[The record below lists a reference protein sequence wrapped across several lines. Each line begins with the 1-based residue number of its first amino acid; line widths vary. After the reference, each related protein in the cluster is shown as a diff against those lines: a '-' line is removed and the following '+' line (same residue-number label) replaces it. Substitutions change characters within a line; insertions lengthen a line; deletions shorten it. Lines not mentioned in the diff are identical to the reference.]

1 MGGIFGVASK
11 SSCILDL
18 FFGIDYHSHLG
29 TRRGGMAVYD
39 KKRGFDR
46 VIHNIENAPFRTKFD
61 GDIGEME
68 GNLGIGCIS
77 DNEPQ
82 PLLVRSHLGNFAIT
96 TVGKINN
103 MDELIANCFKN
114 GCTHFLEMSGG
125 SVNPTE
131 MVAALINQKD
141 NMIEGIRY
149 AQEVIE
155 GSMTMLILTP
165 KGILAARD
173 RLGRTPLIV
182 GKKEDACCV
191 SFESFAYL
199 NLGYEDLKELG
210 PGEIVA
216 VTPDGVETLQKPG
229 EEMRICSFLWV
240 YYGYPTSAYE
250 GVNVEEMRYH
260 CGDMLARRDRGE
272 VNPDIVAGVPD
283 SGIAHAIG
291 YANQSGVPF
300 ARPFIKYTPTWPRS
314 FMPTQQSQRNLIAR
328 MKLIP
333 VHRLIKDKSLLMI
346 DDSIV
351 RGTQLRETTEFLYR
365 NGAKEVHIRPACPP
379 LLYGCK
385 YLNFSR
391 SKSEMDLITRRVI
404 AKREG
409 ENVSDKVLADYAD
422 PNSTNYKE
430 ITSQSSSVI
439 NSHGL
444 LSQHICSL
452 VIKITSMCSYL
463 HEIDI
468 YCFRI
473 LVCKF
478 LILLCSGF
486 ICFPLSFC
494 PFFNPHIVII
504 NTQII
509 VSVLCC
515 IVHSTQAAAYLPGN
529 IPHSNII
536 SPVSAPAQLL
546 DNRLSLNQNASKSV
560 SACFLIVAA
569 VNISNQR
576 PDRFFADCPLF
587 CFDKLLRFFS
597 CFERFELRSLEAFYL
612 CLARWPVCIYSRF
625 DTGFNCIVF

>member
-210 PGEIVA
+210 PGGKNDLWINKCLTVYRIELVN
-216 VTPDGVETLQKPG
+216 DLLTLLDH
-229 EEMRICSFLWV
+229 RHLILS
-240 YYGYPTSAYE
+240 
-250 GVNVEEMRYH
+250 N
-260 CGDMLARRDRGE
+260 
-272 VNPDIVAGVPD
+272 
-283 SGIAHAIG
+283 
-291 YANQSGVPF
+291 
-300 ARPFIKYTPTWPRS
+300 
-314 FMPTQQSQRNLIAR
+314 RNL
-328 MKLIP
+328 
-333 VHRLIKDKSLLMI
+333 
-346 DDSIV
+346 
-351 RGTQLRETTEFLYR
+351 
-365 NGAKEVHIRPACPP
+365 C
-379 LLYGCK
+379 
-385 YLNFSR
+385 
-391 SKSEMDLITRRVI
+391 
-404 AKREG
+404 
-409 ENVSDKVLADYAD
+409 
-422 PNSTNYKE
+422 
-430 ITSQSSSVI
+430 
-439 NSHGL
+439 GL
-444 LSQHICSL
+444 ECCDICSL
-452 VIKITSMCSYL
+452 ADRITEESNRDTCLEVSHL
-463 HEIDI
+463 DL
-468 YCFRI
+468 CLNGRI
-473 LVCKF
+473 SLDSCHCYKV
-478 LILLCSGF
+478 
-486 ICFPLSFC
+486 
-494 PFFNPHIVII
+494 HIVECE
-504 NTQII
+504 
-509 VSVLCC
+509 LC
-515 IVHSTQAAAYLPGN
+515 
-529 IPHSNII
+529 
-536 SPVSAPAQLL
+536 
-546 DNRLSLNQNASKSV
+546 
-560 SACFLIVAA
+560 
-569 VNISNQR
+569 
-576 PDRFFADCPLF
+576 
-587 CFDKLLRFFS
+587 
-597 CFERFELRSLEAFYL
+597 ELWYH
-612 CLARWPVCIYSRF
+612 
-625 DTGFNCIVF
+625 